1 MTRMKA
7 AKPGWT
13 APSAVPGSAKMVTSS
28 RYLEA
33 PQRLRALVRAHES
46 SLVVLALLIGTIGGL
61 AVAVM
66 SVAVEAL
73 HVALFNLEW
82 GDRLSAQFRIEPWRA
97 ILGPSLGG
105 LLLGIAFLLLLRWR
119 PSREIAP
126 IEANA
131 LHGGRMS
138 FRGSVI
144 VALETIWS
152 SGVGASV
159 GLEAGYTQLSS
170 GLGASIGRGFHLRR
184 ADQRLMVGCGT
195 AAAIAGAVG
204 APLAGAFY
212 AFELVIGGYT
222 PASLTPVGVA
232 SVIGYFVAHAFAPLS
247 LGIGGPVVG
256 VVLGRDL
263 AVAALLGVLSALFG
277 IAIMRGAGLCETL
290 LSKLVAWPPLRP
302 ALGGLAVGLLA
313 LQTPQVLSSGH
324 GALHFN
330 GIVTMPL
337 AFIGMVFVL
346 KTTASVVSLGAGF
359 RGGLF
364 FATLFLGAM
373 GGRLFAEGFDGL
385 FPGLRLESNIYAIM
399 GMSALSAS
407 VIGGP
412 LTMSFIA
419 LESTG
424 DLWLTTAVLV
434 AVIISTQI
442 TRELFGYSFAT
453 WRLHLRGETIRSAAD
468 VGWIRDLTVR
478 RLMRPDVLTVNAA
491 TSIAEF
497 RAKFPPGSKTQVVA
511 VDDAGHY
518 AGMVFVSDAHAV
530 DIDAKKD
537 LNSIL
542 HYPRVVLRP
551 GMNIREAIAAFDVTE
566 AESLTVVET
575 GDQRPIGILTE
586 AHAMRRYAEESERR
600 RREVVGDV

>member
-1 MTRMKA
+1 MITE
-7 AKPGWT
+7 
-13 APSAVPGSAKMVTSS
+13 SS
-28 RYLEA
+28 YLEA
-33 PQRLRALVRAHES
+33 PPRLRAFVRAHET
-46 SLVVLALLIGTIGGL
+46 SLVILAALVGTVGGL
-61 AVAVM
+61 VVAAMSAAVNL
-66 SVAVEAL
+66 L
-73 HVALFNLEW
+73 HSTLFNLDA
-82 GDRLSAQFRIEPWRA
+82 GARLSSQVSIDPGRA
-97 ILGPSLGG
+97 LLVPSLGG
-105 LLLGIAFLLLLRWR
+105 LLFGIAFLLLQRIR
-119 PSREIAP
+119 PGREIDP

-144 VALETIWS
+144 VALQTIWS

-170 GLGASIGRGFHLRR
+170 GLAASLGRGFHLRR

-195 AAAIAGAVG
+195 AAAIAGAFS

-212 AFELVIGGYT
+212 AFELVLGGYT
-222 PASLTPVGVA
+222 PASLTAVGVA
-232 SVIGYFVAHAFAPLS
+232 SVTGYFVAHALTPLS
-247 LGIGGPVVG
+247 LAIATGPVVG
-256 VVLGRDL
+256 IVVGRDL
-263 AVAALLGVLSALFG
+263 TVAALLGVFAALFG
-277 IAIMRGAGLCETL
+277 IAIMRGAGLCEAF
-290 LSKLVAWPPLRP
+290 LSKIVPWSPLRP
-302 ALGGLAVGLLA
+302 ALGGLAVGILA

-330 GIVTMPL
+330 AIVTMPL
-337 AFIGMVFVL
+337 AFIGTVFVL
-346 KTTASVVSLGAGF
+346 KTTASIVSLGSGF

-364 FATLFLGAM
+364 FATLFLGAI
-373 GGRLFAEGFDGL
+373 GGRLFAEGFDGVW
-385 FPGLRLESNIYAIM
+385 PGLRLESNVYAVI

-497 RAKFPPGSKTQVVA
+497 RTKFPPGSKTQLVA

-518 AGMVFVSDAHAV
+518 AGMVFVSDAHGA
-530 DIDAKKD
+530 DIDAKKS

-542 HYPRVVLRP
+542 HYPRVVLHP

>member
-1 MTRMKA
+1 MITKFH
-7 AKPGWT
+7 
-13 APSAVPGSAKMVTSS
+13 
-28 RYLEA
+28 YLEA
-33 PQRLRALVRAHES
+33 PRRLRAFVRAHET
-46 SLVVLALLIGTIGGL
+46 SLVVLAALVGALGGL
-61 AVAVM
+61 VVVAMSAAVD
-66 SVAVEAL
+66 AL
-73 HVALFNLEW
+73 HVVLFNLEA
-82 GDRLSAQFRIEPWRA
+82 GERLSSQVKIDPLRA
-97 ILGPSLGG
+97 LLVPSLGG
-105 LLLGIAFLLLLRWR
+105 LLLGIAFLQLMRWR
-119 PSREIAP
+119 PAREIDP

-144 VALETIWS
+144 VALQTIWS

-170 GLGASIGRGFHLRR
+170 GLAASLGRGFHLRR
-184 ADQRLMVGCGT
+184 ADQRLMVGCGA
-195 AAAIAGAVG
+195 AAAIAGAFG

-232 SVIGYFVAHAFAPLS
+232 SVVGYFVAHGFTVLT
-247 LGIGGPVVG
+247 LGVSVGPVG
-256 VVLGRDL
+256 EVLGRDL
-263 AVAALLGVLSALFG
+263 AIAALLGVLAALFG
-277 IAIMRGAGLCETL
+277 IAIMRGVALCETL
-290 LSKLVAWPPLRP
+290 LSKTPLWPPLRT

-313 LQTPQVLSSGH
+313 LRTPEVMSSGH
-324 GALHFN
+324 GALQFA
-330 GIVTMPL
+330 GIISMPL
-337 AFIGMVFVL
+337 AFVAMVFVL
-346 KTTASVVSLGAGF
+346 KTIASVVSLGSGF

-364 FATLFLGAM
+364 FATLFLGAI
-373 GGRLFAEGFDGL
+373 GGRLFAAGIDTIAPEFNLD
-385 FPGLRLESNIYAIM
+385 PNVYAII

-478 RLMRPDVLTVNAA
+478 RLMRPDVATVNADMP
-491 TSIAEF
+491 IAEF
-497 RAKFPPGSKTQVVA
+497 RAKFPLGSKTQVVA
-511 VDDAGHY
+511 VDETGHY
-518 AGMVFVSDAHAV
+518 VGLVVVADAHAP
-530 DIDAKKD
+530 DIDTAKG
-537 LNSIL
+537 LRGML
-542 HYPRVVLRP
+542 HHQRDVLHP
-551 GMNIREAIAAFDVTE
+551 GMNIQDAIAVFDVAE
-566 AESLTVVET
+566 AESLAVVET
-575 GDQRPIGILTE
+575 GDERRPIGLLTE

-600 RREVVGDV
+600 RREVIGDA

>member
-1 MTRMKA
+1 MITRS
-7 AKPGWT
+7 P
-13 APSAVPGSAKMVTSS
+13 
-28 RYLEA
+28 YLEA
-33 PQRLRALVRAHES
+33 PPRLRAFVRAHET
-46 SLVVLALLIGTIGGL
+46 SLVILAAIVGVIGGL
-61 AVAVM
+61 VVAAMSAAVDM
-66 SVAVEAL
+66 L
-73 HVALFNLEW
+73 HMALFDLRA
-82 GDRLSAQFRIEPWRA
+82 GDRLSSQAAIDPLRA
-97 ILGPSLGG
+97 LLVPSLGG
-105 LLLGIAFLLLLRWR
+105 LLLGIAFLLLARWR
-119 PSREIAP
+119 PAREIDP

-170 GLGASIGRGFHLRR
+170 GLGASLGRGFHLRR

-195 AAAIAGAVG
+195 AAAIAGAFS

-232 SVIGYFVAHAFAPLS
+232 SVVGYFVAHAFAPLS
-247 LGIGGPVVG
+247 LGIGAGPMG
-256 VVLGRDL
+256 DVLGRDL
-263 AVAALLGVLSALFG
+263 AVAALLGVFAALFG
-277 IAIMRGAGLCETL
+277 IAIMRGAGLCEAL
-290 LSKLVAWPPLRP
+290 LSKIVPWPPLRP

-346 KTTASVVSLGAGF
+346 KTTASVISLGSGF

-364 FATLFLGAM
+364 FATLFLGAI
-373 GGRLFAEGFDGL
+373 GGRLFAAGVDGVWPAL
-385 FPGLRLESNIYAIM
+385 HLDPNVYAII

-424 DLWLTTAVLV
+424 DLWLSTVVLV

-478 RLMRPDVLTVNAA
+478 RMMRPDVLTVNAA
-491 TSIAEF
+491 MPIAEF

-530 DIDAKKD
+530 DLDTKEP

-542 HYPRVVLRP
+542 HYPRVVLHP
-551 GMNIREAIAAFDVTE
+551 GMNIREAITAFDVTE

-600 RREVVGDV
+600 RREVVGDG